1 MSVEAVEIESFMP
14 VITAEDERKIGQLAI
29 NSRLLREAV
38 LVWMEEADLVTGKKM
53 PRCGTTPQLAY
64 SRFLRATEDLLGLE
78 PVHIDPHYK
87 GSRRRRR

>member
-38 LVWMEEADLVTGKKM
+38 LVWMEENA
-53 PRCGTTPQLAY
+53 Q
-64 SRFLRATEDLLGLE
+64 
-78 PVHIDPHYK
+78 
-87 GSRRRRR
+87 